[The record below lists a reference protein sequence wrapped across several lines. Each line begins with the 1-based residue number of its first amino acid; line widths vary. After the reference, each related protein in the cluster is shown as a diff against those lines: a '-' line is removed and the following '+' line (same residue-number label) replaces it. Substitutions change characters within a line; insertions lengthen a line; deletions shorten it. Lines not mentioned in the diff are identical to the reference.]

1 MAVDRHERSLNAHFV
16 KQEMIEF
23 AESQLPVL
31 CSPFNLS
38 TVYFLVHPHM
48 LKEKTEAYCSRA
60 EPQERAT
67 SLACCV
73 NKLHIAILTAKLQN
87 I

>member
-1 MAVDRHERSLNAHFV
+1 MAVNRLERSLNAHFV

-23 AESQLPVL
+23 AECQLPAL

-38 TVYFLVHPHM
+38 TVYFLVCPHM

-60 EPQERAT
+60 EAQERAT

-73 NKLHIAILTAKLQN
+73 NNLHIAILTVKLQN